1 MPARSLIVKKSL
13 SRLLCALLCGVAAFA
28 QQPTQ
33 QPAQE
38 KAAPKSKSK
47 LTAPAVPQATPPTP
61 YSEVRRDSLLNGLQV
76 ITLERAN
83 EPTVKIDLVVRGGSM
98 YDLAGK
104 TGLAALTQESL
115 LAANPRF
122 VEELESLQ
130 AKAQWGVT
138 DDAAWFRIE
147 APPNTLDQVLSIF
160 GRLLVVDA
168 VNKDAF
174 TRAQREHVE
183 RVKALKLS
191 PAEQADEAF
200 LAALYG
206 EHPYGHNALGTEKTV
221 AAITY
226 GEVYDYYKRIYA
238 ANNAFA
244 LVLSNVKKDR
254 VMGAFRMFFGGWL
267 KGVPP
272 QPIFRPPQK
281 AASLRFVKV
290 EQPDAPQVE
299 LRGGVIGVKVGDADF
314 IASRVLARVLENRI
328 RQATNGAGESLKVI
342 FAPHTLAGPLYFSA
356 SVAADRAPEVSRKAT
371 DLFAALDKGEFAAQE
386 LTAAQASVIAEYNA
400 RSVEEN
406 LRELETYAL
415 PRNYPLVYA
424 EKVNAVTAA
433 DLQRVAKKLLE
444 ANALTVVVLGRVN
457 DNFKS

>member
-1 MPARSLIVKKSL
+1 
-13 SRLLCALLCGVAAFA
+13 
-28 QQPTQ
+28 
-33 QPAQE
+33 
-38 KAAPKSKSK
+38 
-47 LTAPAVPQATPPTP
+47 
-61 YSEVRRDSLLNGLQV
+61 
-76 ITLERAN
+76 
-83 EPTVKIDLVVRGGSM
+83 M

-147 APPNTLDQVLSIF
+147 APPNALDQALSIF

-174 TRAQREHVE
+174 ARAQRDHIE
-183 RVKALKLS
+183 RVKALKLA
-191 PAEQADEAF
+191 PQEQADEAF

-206 EHPYGHNALGTEKTV
+206 EHPYGHNTLGTEKTV

-281 AASLRFVKV
+281 ATSLRFVKV

-314 IASRVLARVLENRI
+314 IAARVLARALENRI
-328 RQATNGAGESLKVI
+328 RQATNGAGEGVKVL
-342 FAPHTLAGPLYFSA
+342 FPPRTLAGPLYFSA

-386 LTAAQASVIAEYNA
+386 LAAAQASVIAEYNA
-400 RSVEEN
+400 RSIEEN

-415 PRNYPLVYA
+415 PRNYPLFYA
-424 EKVNAVTAA
+424 EKANAVTAA

-444 ANALTVVVLGRVN
+444 SNALTVVVLGRVN
-457 DNFKS
+457 DKFKS